1 MPVADRSRQEW
12 AAAWVGREVMP
23 YARPAGS
30 TSLEQRQ
37 RDREA
42 KIPGSGS
49 ENSVTGGQLSQGPLS
64 GDKIQS
70 GHVLSQG
77 IPTSSLLPA
86 PLGTRPSPGESVG
99 SWEPVT
105 RAKNNRGAAWAPGR
119 RPSPL

>member
-49 ENSVTGGQLSQGPLS
+49 ENSVTGGQLSQGS
-64 GDKIQS
+64 
-70 GHVLSQG
+70 SQ
-77 IPTSSLLPA
+77 TYSWPA
-86 PLGTRPSPGESVG
+86 DQWV
-99 SWEPVT
+99 V
-105 RAKNNRGAAWAPGR
+105 APEG
-119 RPSPL
+119 